1 MSQEEKI
8 KQLAKKIKKL
18 SETESYKISIKKE
31 ETPEIFDSKIG
42 GLPYW
47 KSNAE
52 EYPKNSEG
60 KKLFLLAQINFDK
73 ENTTSPLPSKG
84 LLQFFI
90 SDDNLMG
97 IDFDDETNQ
106 KNFRII
112 YHENVDYSISK
123 EFIEQLELPNSNK
136 AEYFPANGEYK
147 ITLNKTKD
155 YVAYYDI
162 KFDKIF
168 AQAYKEVFGKEINE
182 NQKYYDVLEQNDCD
196 KLDKELDSKAPLH
209 KMLGYAF
216 FTQEDPRYQKKYEN
230 YDTLLLQIDSE
241 NNYILW
247 GDLGVANF
255 FINKHSLE
263 EKKFIDVMYNWD
275 CS

>member
-1 MSQEEKI
+1 MSEVEKI
-8 KQLAKKIKKL
+8 KQLAEKIKKL
-18 SETESYKISIKKE
+18 SETESYKISIKEKE
-31 ETPEIFDSKIG
+31 IPEIFDSKIG

-47 KSNAE
+47 KSNVTD
-52 EYPKNSEG
+52 YPKNSEG
-60 KKLFLLAQINFDK
+60 KQLFLLAQINFEK
-73 ENTTSPLPSKG
+73 ENTSLPLPSKG

-90 SDDNLMG
+90 SDDDLMG
-97 IDFDDETNQ
+97 VNYENETNQ
-106 KNFRII
+106 NSFRII
-112 YHENVDYSISK
+112 YHENIDYSISK
-123 EFIEQLELPNSNK
+123 ESVEQLGLPNSNK

-155 YVAYYDI
+155 YITYHDI

-168 AQAYKEVFGKEINE
+168 AQAYKEVYDKEIKE
-182 NQKYYDVLEQNDCD
+182 GERYYNVLIQNDVNI
-196 KLDKELDSKAPLH
+196 LDEELDSKTPCH

-241 NNYILW
+241 NKYILW
-247 GDLGVANF
+247 GDLGVGNF
-255 FINKHSLE
+255 FINRKSLE
-263 EKKFIDVMYNWD
+263 EKNFRDVMYNWD